1 MDSVAVLVVWL
12 YVEGV
17 ARDQPPDLCRDVVS
31 TVAQTFSYEI
41 IGRQVLDRVVRTFD
55 VVRYV
60 SVVGKV
66 HDEARPRAKDTNVG
80 CSRTHRPRLPLML
93 FGTAV
98 PRPGCGRTKARA
110 TLLSLH
116 AAFASTLGRISSTM
130 SSGGKS

>member
-1 MDSVAVLVVWL
+1 MNSVALLVVWP

-41 IGRQVLDRVVRTFD
+41 IGRQVLDWVVRTFD

-66 HDEARPRAKDTNVG
+66 HDEPRPRAERHQRRMQQNAQTTAAINAL
-80 CSRTHRPRLPLML
+80 RHRPPQSGLREHEGAGICAEL
-93 FGTAV
+93 A
-98 PRPGCGRTKARA
+98 C
-110 TLLSLH
+110 SLCIDH
-116 AAFASTLGRISSTM
+116 WQDLVYDELGR
-130 SSGGKS
+130 

>member
-1 MDSVAVLVVWL
+1 MNSVALLVVWP

-31 TVAQTFSYEI
+31 TVAQTFSYKI

-66 HDEARPRAKDTNVG
+66 HDEPRPRAERHQRRMQQNAQTAAAINTL
-80 CSRTHRPRLPLML
+80 RHRLPQSGLREDE
-93 FGTAV
+93 G
-98 PRPGCGRTKARA
+98 ARNSA
-110 TLLSLH
+110 ELACSLCIDPWQDLSYDE
-116 AAFASTLGRISSTM
+116 LGR
-130 SSGGKS
+130 

>member
-1 MDSVAVLVVWL
+1 MNSVAVFVVWL

-41 IGRQVLDRVVRTFD
+41 IGRQVLDWVVRTFD

-66 HDEARPRAKDTNVG
+66 PDEPRPRAGDDGDVFSNLLAQ
-80 CSRTHRPRLPLML
+80 RL
-93 FGTAV
+93 GDD
-98 PRPGCGRTKARA
+98 ARVYFIHGDGH
-110 TLLSLH
+110 LSL
-116 AAFASTLGRISSTM
+116 
-130 SSGGKS
+130 